1 MPIKKNFISNLSASF
16 LQLAINQG
24 LGLVIFYILSK
35 QLDKATFGNLNWAL
49 AVLLVI
55 FNLLSFGID
64 QLTIKKIAKGEN
76 APVALSLFVSHVVLS
91 SVLLYGLLG
100 CAYLLFS
107 GFFKQHPFLFLL
119 SLAKLC
125 YFFSLPF
132 KQLCQGLEKFTALL
146 YMSIGA
152 NIFKAIAFVLFLL
165 VNTFT
170 IDNILL
176 IYVLADFFELLISII
191 IGTRFIGAKKIVKIK
206 VIQYVE
212 LLKEAALQFGTIFF
226 AAGIARADWVLI
238 GIFLSSVKLAEY
250 SFAYKA
256 FEVMSTPLLVLA
268 PVIIPVFVR
277 IFHSKEP
284 PPGKIKKIKR
294 LLEAEM
300 AIAAATA
307 MLLVLMWSPI
317 IDYITGNKYG
327 HVNSETI
334 LLLAAAIPL
343 LYFTN
348 FLWTIHFS
356 LSNGKFIVRA
366 FAITFLINVLGD
378 LILIPLYKNEGAAAG
393 YLIALMAQSILF
405 LKETTITGLENLLRP
420 LIVSYFSA
428 FVSGIGAFYLF
439 TSCPF
444 RGSGALFFYILCLG
458 IFYKDRIPP
467 NIFSTMFT
475 TRQA

>member
-1 MPIKKNFISNLSASF
+1 
-16 LQLAINQG
+16 
-24 LGLVIFYILSK
+24 
-35 QLDKATFGNLNWAL
+35 
-49 AVLLVI
+49 
-55 FNLLSFGID
+55 
-64 QLTIKKIAKGEN
+64 
-76 APVALSLFVSHVVLS
+76 
-91 SVLLYGLLG
+91 
-100 CAYLLFS
+100 
-107 GFFKQHPFLFLL
+107 
-119 SLAKLC
+119 
-125 YFFSLPF
+125 
-132 KQLCQGLEKFTALL
+132 
-146 YMSIGA
+146 
-152 NIFKAIAFVLFLL
+152 
-165 VNTFT
+165 
-170 IDNILL
+170 
-176 IYVLADFFELLISII
+176 
-191 IGTRFIGAKKIVKIK
+191 
-206 VIQYVE
+206 
-212 LLKEAALQFGTIFF
+212 
-226 AAGIARADWVLI
+226 
-238 GIFLSSVKLAEY
+238 
-250 SFAYKA
+250 
-256 FEVMSTPLLVLA
+256 
-268 PVIIPVFVR
+268 
-277 IFHSKEP
+277 
-284 PPGKIKKIKR
+284 
-294 LLEAEM
+294 
-300 AIAAATA
+300 

-405 LKETTITGLENLLRP
+405 LKETKITGLENLLRP